1 MNKRRKM
8 KYKIRSILFICS
20 FFYFLLWLSC
30 TTTIND
36 QKYTI
41 KKGKF
46 IATLNETGELDAVN
60 SRIIIIPFI
69 GWKYGWNMKI
79 VGLIDHGAQVSA
91 EDSIAQIDKNIVLK
105 FLVEQQNK
113 LEIEQANLRKL
124 YAQHKSNI
132 NVRKTELVSSEAV
145 LNLFKIQLEKYKFE
159 SEKKR
164 KIKELEYKRQ
174 LVKYNKVEK
183 NYKLTQN
190 VFENELKIQQIKIFQ
205 LKNDVKDAKQALKQL
220 MIRSPLN
227 GMMQLLEN
235 RRTNQIVK
243 VGDELYQGQK
253 FACVPDLDKMKVK
266 STVNE
271 TDIGKIYLN
280 QKVIIRLDAFPSI
293 PFEGEIIEIGR
304 LSYKKD
310 EKSQTKIFDV
320 VINLHK
326 SDPILKPGM
335 TVRCEI
341 FTAQL
346 DDVFYVE
353 NECIIKENMKYYMF
367 IEKNGNYEKYEVK
380 IGPRNN
386 QFTVVYGEY
395 KKGKSVLPL
404 NEIEDNKLTK
414 SGI

>member
-1 MNKRRKM
+1 MRN
-8 KYKIRSILFICS
+8 
-20 FFYFLLWLSC
+20 
-30 TTTIND
+30 
-36 QKYTI
+36 
-41 KKGKF
+41 
-46 IATLNETGELDAVN
+46 
-60 SRIIIIPFI
+60 
-69 GWKYGWNMKI
+69 
-79 VGLIDHGAQVSA
+79 VS
-91 EDSIAQIDKNIVLK
+91 
-105 FLVEQQNK
+105 
-113 LEIEQANLRKL
+113 
-124 YAQHKSNI
+124 
-132 NVRKTELVSSEAV
+132 
-145 LNLFKIQLEKYKFE
+145 
-159 SEKKR
+159 
-164 KIKELEYKRQ
+164 
-174 LVKYNKVEK
+174 
-183 NYKLTQN
+183 
-190 VFENELKIQQIKIFQ
+190 
-205 LKNDVKDAKQALKQL
+205 
-220 MIRSPLN
+220 
-227 GMMQLLEN
+227 
-235 RRTNQIVK
+235 
-243 VGDELYQGQK
+243 
-253 FACVPDLDKMKVK
+253 
-266 STVNE
+266 
-271 TDIGKIYLN
+271 